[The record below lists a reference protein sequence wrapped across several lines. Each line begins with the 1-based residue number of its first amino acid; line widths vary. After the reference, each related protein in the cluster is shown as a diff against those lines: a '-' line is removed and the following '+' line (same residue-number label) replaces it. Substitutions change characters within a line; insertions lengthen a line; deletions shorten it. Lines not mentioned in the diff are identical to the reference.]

1 MLGFSNPEYPMA
13 MATARRTALPD
24 GTTIR
29 LIAAPEFIATKL
41 VEVIIAVVD
50 GRSELFEELNTG
62 RGLG

>member
-1 MLGFSNPEYPMA
+1 MA